1 MKRATVTETTWASFT
16 RKEAHRET
24 VTGYDTAV
32 KYVKSVADR
41 YRKQGYTVVEN
52 ADCTYFTA
60 VHGAITVELKV
71 TPL

>member
-24 VTGYDTAV
+24 VTTYETAV
-32 KYVKSVADR
+32 KYAKSVADR
-41 YRKQGYTVVEN
+41 YRGQGYTVVEN

-60 VHGAITVELKV
+60 VHGATTVGLKV